1 MALQTLA
8 LMQGEGV
15 KPNVISYNRD
25 LPELGSLS
33 WSWRIYQKT
42 WVHTCSTRGHG
53 HIFGFFIPSPVTGGP
68 VGRAFWGH
76 TSETSTLVWWIFW
89 PPTPRNNGWL
99 LRWFIIGFTKDA
111 ALLQLHFLGNFEGMK
126 LSHFRHHQCC
136 GRCVSMAK
144 SFGTFCSSAARDLG
158 WGMHGDA
165 SKNEFRLC
173 SSSTQRLVQQ
183 IKGFKPFFSVVNC
196 SALMGRWITV
206 EISPWHL
213 CPSICIH
220 LLWLGLT
227 WRLGK

>member
-42 WVHTCSTRGHG
+42 WVQTCSTRGHG

-99 LRWFIIGFTKDA
+99 LRCLSLVLPKMLLYFSYIFSGTLKAWNCRISGTINAVADA
-111 ALLQLHFLGNFEGMK
+111 SQWLKALELF
-126 LSHFRHHQCC
+126 
-136 GRCVSMAK
+136 
-144 SFGTFCSSAARDLG
+144 AARQLG
-158 WGMHGDA
+158 IWVGGCMGMHQKMSSGFVPRQLKDSFSKLKA
-165 SKNEFRLC
+165 SPSL
-173 SSSTQRLVQQ
+173 
-183 IKGFKPFFSVVNC
+183 FF
-196 SALMGRWITV
+196 L
-206 EISPWHL
+206 
-213 CPSICIH
+213 
-220 LLWLGLT
+220 
-227 WRLGK
+227 